1 MRVSNFNR
9 IHFLLYLPHWFHF
22 FDLATPSFAMAL
34 SITIGTRKHVEL
46 RGEEDWETV
55 SACGDAHFDKSLR
68 SSSSLPRLPF
78 LISWRGSTSN
88 SPECFR
94 PDVSLGLS
102 LPPSTTGSF
111 LFSSRFGRRVTLF
124 RIPLY
129 RIYQHPAEHA
139 YLYDILCILF
149 RRGKYRHFYM
159 HTHIFHWY
167 VK

>member
-1 MRVSNFNR
+1 MWNC
-9 IHFLLYLPHWFHF
+9 
-22 FDLATPSFAMAL
+22 
-34 SITIGTRKHVEL
+34 
-46 RGEEDWETV
+46 EERLGTV
-55 SACGDAHFDKSLR
+55 SACGDAHFDKSLC

-102 LPPSTTGSF
+102 LPPSTSGSF
-111 LFSSRFGRRVTLF
+111 LSSRFGRRVTLF

-139 YLYDILCILF
+139 YLYDILCILS
-149 RRGKYRHFYM
+149 RRRKYRHFTC
-159 HTHIFHWY
+159 THIYSTDILNKNSLLKREKIFL
-167 VK
+167 

>member
-1 MRVSNFNR
+1 M
-9 IHFLLYLPHWFHF
+9 
-22 FDLATPSFAMAL
+22 
-34 SITIGTRKHVEL
+34 
-46 RGEEDWETV
+46 

-102 LPPSTTGSF
+102 LPPSTSGSF
-111 LFSSRFGRRVTLF
+111 LLSSRFGRRVTLF

-149 RRGKYRHFYM
+149 RRGKYRHFTC
-159 HTHIFHWY
+159 THIYSTDILNKNSLLKKEKIFLQSNKRAKY
-167 VK
+167 FSDGIIIELYYFII